1 MEAFAGGRVM
11 GGGEAFAITAF
22 SSGEGWAGRCGR
34 SDTGGLGVVAFAAST
49 RSFSVGSAEDEA
61 VGSSSLTVTVVS
73 SSSTCDAAA

>member
-1 MEAFAGGRVM
+1 M

-61 VGSSSLTVTVVS
+61 VRSSSLGPDTGAAVS
-73 SSSTCDAAA
+73 SFSTCDAAA